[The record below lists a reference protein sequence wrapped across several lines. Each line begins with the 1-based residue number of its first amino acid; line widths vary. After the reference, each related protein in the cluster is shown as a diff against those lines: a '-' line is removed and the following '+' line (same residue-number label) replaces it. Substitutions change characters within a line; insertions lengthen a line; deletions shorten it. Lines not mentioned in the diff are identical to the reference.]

1 MLRGE
6 KLLERLNKLEKS
18 GGSMNEYIIQQRE
31 RREVVKRLSKDDQG
45 KLENALENVTFL
57 KSKMKKEM
65 ALIKV
70 IDLTKREEKEK
81 EVEEQIKK
89 DIAPDEGREKI
100 NYMLLK
106 AKDQVND
113 AFKVLFA
120 KDSRLH
126 QVRNLRE
133 EK

>member
-57 KSKMKKEM
+57 KSKMKKER

-120 KDSRLH
+120 NDSRLH
-126 QVRNLRE
+126 QVRNLRD